1 MSELGQVCL
10 RRGEAQE
17 LRAGKLWIYDNE
29 IDWVDDACRDGEV
42 VEVLDSRMKFLA
54 KGFFNSRSKITVRV
68 LTRDREE
75 RVDGDFFRRRLR
87 AAWEYRRALGFDNAC
102 RVVFG
107 ESDGLPGL
115 TVDKFGD
122 YLSVQILSLG
132 MDRIK
137 DELVAALVEIIH
149 PKGIFERDDVPVR
162 EKEGLAQVTGV
173 IYGEIPP
180 ETEILE
186 HEARMLVDI
195 PGGQKTGHFLDQQ
208 ENRGRIKPYCPGRS
222 VLDLCSHTG
231 GFAIHAALYG
241 AASVEAV
248 DVSESALEMLRRNAA
263 LNGVEGR
270 ITTVAANVFDLMK
283 AYDEAGKRFD
293 TVICDPPAFAK
304 SKKALEAAYRGYK
317 ELNLRCMR
325 VTAPGGYLISCS
337 CSQFMTPEL
346 FLEMLRDAAADSG
359 RTVRLLETLIQSRDH
374 PAALNAEQSLYLKGY
389 ILQVL

>member
-1 MSELGQVCL
+1 MARGQVCL
-10 RRGEAQE
+10 RRGEDRE
-17 LRAGKLWIYDNE
+17 LRAGKLWVYDNE
-29 IDWVDDACRDGEV
+29 IDWADDFCRDGDV
-42 VEVLDSRMKFLA
+42 VEVLDSRLSFVAL
-54 KGFFNSRSKITVRV
+54 GFFNARSRITVRV
-68 LTRDREE
+68 LTRDRNET
-75 RVDGDFFRRRLR
+75 VDAAFFRRRLQ
-87 AAWEYRRALGFDNAC
+87 AAWDYRRAMGFSNAC

-137 DELVAALVEIIH
+137 QALVTALVDILK
-149 PKGIFERDDVPVR
+149 PTGIYERNDVPVR
-162 EKEGLAQVTGV
+162 EKEGLLQTTGV
-173 IYGEIPP
+173 LYGEVPP
-180 ETEILE
+180 LVEILE

-263 LNGVEGR
+263 LNGVEEK
-270 ITTVAANVFDLMK
+270 IVFNAANVFDLMK
-283 AYDEAGKRFD
+283 AYDEREKRFD

-325 VTAPGGYLISCS
+325 VTAPGGFLITCS

-346 FLEMLRDAAADSG
+346 FLQMLRDAAADSG
-359 RTVRLLETLIQSRDH
+359 RTVRLLETLVQSRDH

>member
-1 MSELGQVCL
+1 MAGQVCL
-10 RRGEAQE
+10 RRGEEQD
-17 LRAGKLWIYDNE
+17 LRAGSLWIYDNE
-29 IDWVDDACRDGEV
+29 IDWADDACKDGEL
-42 VEVLDSRMKFLA
+42 VEVLDSRMKFQA
-54 KGFFNSRSKITVRV
+54 WGFFNAQSKITVRV
-68 LTRDREE
+68 LSRDKNE
-75 RVDGDFFRRRLR
+75 RIDGDFFRRRIR
-87 AAWEYRRALGFDNAC
+87 AAWEYRQALGFSNAC

-132 MDRIK
+132 MDRHK
-137 DELVAALVEIIH
+137 DEIVSALVDIIH
-149 PKGIFERDDVPVR
+149 PKGVYERDDVPVR
-162 EKEGLAQVTGV
+162 EKEGLPQITGV
-173 IYGEIPP
+173 LYGEIPP
-180 ETEILE
+180 ETEIVE
-186 HEARMLVDI
+186 HQARMLVDI
-195 PGGQKTGHFLDQQ
+195 RGGQKTGHFLDQQ
-208 ENRGRIKPYCPGRS
+208 ENRGRIKPYCPGRT

-248 DVSESALEMLRRNAA
+248 DVSESALELLRRNAA
-263 LNGVEGR
+263 LNGVEEK
-270 ITTVAANVFDLMK
+270 IHTVAANVFDLMK

-304 SKKALEAAYRGYK
+304 SKKALEAAWRGYK

-325 VTAPGGYLISCS
+325 VTVPGGFLISCS

-346 FLEMLRDAAADSG
+346 FLQMLRDAAADSG

-374 PAALNAEQSLYLKGY
+374 PTALNAEQSLYLKGY
-389 ILQVL
+389 ILQIL

>member
-1 MSELGQVCL
+1 MERGQVCL
-10 RRGEAQE
+10 RRGEDRE
-17 LRAGKLWIYDNE
+17 LRGGKLWVYDNE
-29 IDWVDDACRDGEV
+29 IDWVDDLCHDGDV
-42 VEVLDSRMKFLA
+42 VELLDSRMGFLA
-54 KGFFNSRSKITVRV
+54 RGFFNAKSKITVRV
-68 LTRDREE
+68 LTRDKTEA
-75 RVDGDFFRRRLR
+75 VDADFFRRRIQR
-87 AAWEYRRALGFDNAC
+87 AWDSRRALGFSNAC

-132 MDRIK
+132 MDRHKAEI
-137 DELVAALVEIIH
+137 VAALVDIIN
-149 PKGIFERDDVPVR
+149 PTGIYERDDVPVR
-162 EKEGLAQVTGV
+162 EKEGLPQTTGV
-173 IYGEIPP
+173 LYGEVPAL
-180 ETEILE
+180 TEIME
-186 HEARMLVDI
+186 HDARMLVDI

-208 ENRGRIKPYCPGRS
+208 ENRGRIKPYCKERR

-241 AASVEAV
+241 ASSVEAV
-248 DVSESALEMLRRNAA
+248 DVSESALEMLRRNAE
-263 LNGVEGR
+263 LNGVGER
-270 ITTVAANVFDLMK
+270 ISTVTANVFDLMK
-283 AYDEAGKRFD
+283 AYDEAGKGFD

-325 VTAPGGYLISCS
+325 VTAPGGYLVTCS

-346 FLEMLRDAAADSG
+346 FLQMLRDAAADSG

-374 PAALNAEQSLYLKGY
+374 PAALNAEQSLYVKGY
-389 ILQVL
+389 ILQVQ